1 MNEMMEIDGD
11 KQSKSAVTVG
21 QRYEPDDDALAD
33 LLRRIYKNKYYTNH
47 GPLAVEFESSL
58 SSYLNVR
65 NAVVSTN
72 ATLALLM
79 TLIALDVKGTVV
91 VPSLC
96 SPGVVE
102 AVIWAGLTPVFCD
115 IDKVTGHMTAET
127 VKDVIDEDTGIIIAT
142 SLWGNVCEIGDLVG
156 IYGRAGLKII
166 HYAEGAFG
174 LVVNGEILGC
184 DSEAAIFSFDSANIL
199 STSGG
204 GCMATNNELLARKV
218 RNIRSSYGAGAP
230 EKVPVTA
237 NGRFSEYQAALGL
250 WSLSRLEFHRARN
263 KSIIDTYKQSLKGIN
278 GVQFLKEREHVNSNY
293 QDAVLITQ
301 DTESGVTRDRILS
314 VLEEH
319 NIFTM
324 GRYRAYYDNTDVF
337 SSWCDGCDFPNMTH
351 LSNTSLYLPVGSRV
365 TPALAEK
372 IGALVGSCFH

>member
-1 MNEMMEIDGD
+1 MIVNNGD
-11 KQSKSAVTVG
+11 KQQKSAVTVG
-21 QRYEPDDDALAD
+21 QWNEPDDDALAD

-58 SSYLNVR
+58 SSYLNVD

-79 TLIALDVKGTVV
+79 TLVALDAKGSAI
-91 VPSLC
+91 VPSIC

-115 IDKVTGHMTAET
+115 VDKDTGHITTET
-127 VKDVIDEDTGIIIAT
+127 VEDVIDEDTSVIVAT
-142 SLWGNVCEIGDLVG
+142 SLWGNLCEIGNLVD
-156 IYGRAGLKII
+156 IYGQAGLKII

-174 LVVNGEILGC
+174 VIVNDVILGC
-184 DSEAAIFSFDSANIL
+184 DGDAVIFSFDSANIL

-218 RNIRSSYGAGAP
+218 RNIRSSYGAGPP

-250 WSLSRLEFHRARN
+250 WSLSMLEFHRARN
-263 KSIIDTYKQSLKGIN
+263 KSVIDTYKQSLEGIN
-278 GVQFLKEREHVNSNY
+278 GIEFLKKREHVISNY
-293 QDAVLITQ
+293 QDAVVRIH
-301 DTESGVTRDRILS
+301 DPESGVTRDRIRS
-314 VLEEH
+314 ILEEH
-319 NIFTM
+319 NILTTDNS
-324 GRYRAYYDNTDVF
+324 RAYFDNMDVF
-337 SSWCDGCDFPNMTH
+337 SSRCDGCVFPNMTD
-351 LSNTSLYLPVGSRV
+351 LSKTTLYLPVGSKV

-372 IGALVGSCFH
+372 IGALVESCFH